1 MNNFDEDQVIVD
13 SISKITNRVLHNNKG
28 PAVVFNDNKEIYVI
42 NGSVVSKDK
51 VINRITNLP
60 ICLVNTIHDI
70 VIDGNVGLASAVNEL
85 EAIEMLD
92 FLYNICSNFGLVYFR
107 ESKTRSLKHL
117 IKSKN
122 KELNI
127 ADICKKYNGGFENGC
142 GWFYLQK
149 PDLNIDWNK

>member
-60 ICLVNTIHDI
+60 D
-70 VIDGNVGLASAVNEL
+70 
-85 EAIEMLD
+85 
-92 FLYNICSNFGLVYFR
+92 R
-107 ESKTRSLKHL
+107 
-117 IKSKN
+117 KSVV
-122 KELNI
+122 
-127 ADICKKYNGGFENGC
+127 
-142 GWFYLQK
+142 
-149 PDLNIDWNK
+149 